1 MGEVSSHAIFSIAN
15 ARKVFSD
22 LSPRQLARYSSISRN
37 FVANTLKI
45 TETFLDSFFI
55 NCLSSN
61 YSFLKLKTSDVVSTQ
76 LQEIA
81 SKTNLKVSIEKLS
94 KKRKRYSF
102 KEKKEI
108 ICIFEEMKTCL
119 DGQNENY
126 SQSSIID
133 CLVSHLHTNVNYN
146 TVDSSMIRRWIN
158 RKDQKKRSRLS
169 RFYAEY
175 EEELLTT
182 MFLVK
187 QNNLSNDS
195 SSLSFEI
202 TYSIIHSYSLIRTAA
217 AETRKK
223 AKYLSE
229 SYDEEENKTNCNYI
243 QALKFSNRWCH
254 NVLVRHG
261 LFRRRCT
268 RKFLKL
274 PTPEEIKTIMEKN
287 QSIYF
292 TGGYTPGTTIN
303 MDETAYTYA
312 IGPKYAF
319 VPKDSERGESLPGE
333 DEKLRVTA
341 VISVTTEGN
350 FLPNMIIIKHSR
362 KSDDETHFR
371 VIKSLHKLPEFG
383 REDSWEVKEWSK
395 IIPRKNKNT
404 NQIEQIK
411 HKAFYLINLVNGQ
424 VITSQ
429 HNAWMDEVKMSMYV
443 DVILKTFKEENSKL
457 FLWMD
462 NCPSHCTQFIKN
474 ELTNNSIDYALFPPN
489 MTAIL
494 QILDLV
500 VNGPIKASH
509 TKEECFK
516 NLLSVPGVPWF
527 C

>member
-1 MGEVSSHAIFSIAN
+1 MHK
-15 ARKVFSD
+15 KV
-22 LSPRQLARYSSISRN
+22 
-37 FVANTLKI
+37 
-45 TETFLDSFFI
+45 
-55 NCLSSN
+55 
-61 YSFLKLKTSDVVSTQ
+61 
-76 LQEIA
+76 
-81 SKTNLKVSIEKLS
+81 
-94 KKRKRYSF
+94 
-102 KEKKEI
+102 
-108 ICIFEEMKTCL
+108 
-119 DGQNENY
+119 
-126 SQSSIID
+126 
-133 CLVSHLHTNVNYN
+133 
-146 TVDSSMIRRWIN
+146 
-158 RKDQKKRSRLS
+158 
-169 RFYAEY
+169 
-175 EEELLTT
+175 
-182 MFLVK
+182 
-187 QNNLSNDS
+187 
-195 SSLSFEI
+195 FEI
-202 TYSIIHSYSLIRTAA
+202 T
-217 AETRKK
+217 
-223 AKYLSE
+223 
-229 SYDEEENKTNCNYI
+229 
-243 QALKFSNRWCH
+243 
-254 NVLVRHG
+254 
-261 LFRRRCT
+261 
-268 RKFLKL
+268 
-274 PTPEEIKTIMEKN
+274 TPEEIKTIMEKN

-371 VIKSLHKLPEFG
+371 VIKSLHKLPGFG

-500 VNGPIKASH
+500 VNGPIKAH
-509 TKEECFK
+509 TRKKNALRTYYQFQEYLGFVEGVMEVKPDDEVMKIPEFYMAKPSLAEAILDLVELTTQQFNNADFK
-516 NLLSVPGVPWF
+516 NSIAQSSIKAGIIPEGTGAFRPVESAMSERTKGTLGTATGLIATGICITNSLKYSENEELSDAESDISTDDEEEQE
-527 C
+527 